1 MFPEKKKKFTTSSG
15 GQQVP
20 LRETLIYTVT
30 QFVKYACSRQSNVP
44 VATNI
49 EARAC
54 YTSGRFDLYV
64 QFQRQRPVILFDS
77 FALILIKYTSLGQR
91 ENILIK
97 LSKQLGSLIT
107 LVQFI
112 INYHLVVEWLTL
124 LPCKQ

>member
-1 MFPEKKKKFTTSSG
+1 MFTIPYALFLICIVAIIRSYVPRKKTKFTTFCG

-30 QFVKYACSRQSNVP
+30 QFVKYAYSRQSNVP

-77 FALILIKYTSLGQR
+77 FALILK
-91 ENILIK
+91 K
-97 LSKQLGSLIT
+97 
-107 LVQFI
+107 
-112 INYHLVVEWLTL
+112 
-124 LPCKQ
+124 